1 MPEYRRFISY
11 IYRYTNGKKGRNCG
25 YVKAEIRGNIC
36 RLQMHLERS
45 GQERQ
50 PLKVYGFVR
59 EGAYLLGLMLGET
72 AEKGKSCD
80 FQTATPAQS
89 FADTVYTT
97 QQVCGIW
104 LTGLENE
111 TYITIWDDEPVDLEQ
126 FVTELPRKE
135 KHVEEEQQKEGQ
147 LTEALPIQEQNVPEL
162 AAEQACVQAEKEP
175 DHSLAGRWHQFCY
188 HYPAMQVFADE
199 EICECLQI
207 APKDIPFLGESQ
219 WSYSQ
224 SPFVRQAAAKYHHLM
239 VGRHKNGRFVLAIPG
254 VYGDMQNRQLAR
266 MYGFPMFKEAVQNGM
281 EGLEVSKQNF
291 EDTHRETESTFG
303 YWYHFIE

>member
-11 IYRYTNGKKGRNCG
+11 IYRYMNGKKGRNCG

-162 AAEQACVQAEKEP
+162 AAEQACVKNRIIRLRGGGISFVIIIRRCRCLRMRKSVNVFRLRRRIFHFWEN
-175 DHSLAGRWHQFCY
+175 HSGVIRRARLYGRLRRN
-188 HYPAMQVFADE
+188 
-199 EICECLQI
+199 II
-207 APKDIPFLGESQ
+207 I
-219 WSYSQ
+219 
-224 SPFVRQAAAKYHHLM
+224 
-239 VGRHKNGRFVLAIPG
+239 
-254 VYGDMQNRQLAR
+254 
-266 MYGFPMFKEAVQNGM
+266 
-281 EGLEVSKQNF
+281 
-291 EDTHRETESTFG
+291 
-303 YWYHFIE
+303 